1 MSFQKTYSITLKFS
15 AKSDNEVHAVEMR
28 ELIKK
33 QILGSVGS
41 MSQGALEIHIV
52 GDVEET

>member
-1 MSFQKTYSITLKFS
+1 MSFEKTYSITLKFS
-15 AKSDNEVHAVEMR
+15 AKSDNELHAVEMR
-28 ELIKK
+28 NLIKK
-33 QILGSVGS
+33 IIFDRVAS